1 MNFLSH
7 LALDFIR
14 YFFSQQ
20 VNLYIVREMHHQI
33 WDNCLR
39 IIKDNVK
46 NETFKAF
53 FEPIKPISVKQNI
66 LTLEVPTSFFYEYIE
81 EHYVDLLK
89 KVIRRE
95 LGPEAKLEYSI
106 PVGKSSTHHHNTVIP
121 GRNGQVPV
129 NQPVHIHEEKWNP
142 FTFPGLQPVNI
153 PSQLNFEY
161 SFSNFVEGECNRLAR
176 SAGLAVADKPGETA
190 FNPLFLYG
198 ESGLGKT
205 HLAQA
210 IGIKV
215 KEQKPEKTVL
225 YVNAT
230 KFTTQF
236 TDAVRKNETINF
248 LHFYQCIDV
257 LIIDDVQEFVN
268 KQKTQ
273 STFFEIFN
281 HLQQRGKQLIL
292 TSDKPPVELQGII
305 DQRLL
310 SRFKWGL
317 TTELQ
322 TPGYQTRLA
331 ILKHRAYRDGIELSD
346 DVLEYVAKNITT
358 NVRELEGVLIG
369 LLAQAT
375 LNKKAIT
382 LELAQS
388 TIEKLI
394 KRPKRELSVDYILQA
409 VSDYYQIDVNHVL
422 SSSRKREIVQ
432 VRQVAMYFSKQFTK
446 TSLKTIGAQ
455 LGKKDHATVLHACRT
470 INDLMATDR
479 RFKTQIEELEVKLC
493 N

>member
-1 MNFLSH
+1 M
-7 LALDFIR
+7 
-14 YFFSQQ
+14 Y
-20 VNLYIVREMHHQI
+20 HQI
-33 WDNCLR
+33 WNNCLQV
-39 IIKDNVK
+39 IKDNVK
-46 NETFKAF
+46 GETYKVF
-53 FEPIKPISVKQNI
+53 FEPIKPVSVKHNV
-66 LTLEVPTSFFYEYIE
+66 LTLEVPTQFFYEYIE

-106 PVGKSSTHHHNTVIP
+106 PVGKGSGSTVIP
-121 GRNGQVPV
+121 GSNGRIPE
-129 NQPVHIHEEKWNP
+129 NPPVHIPVEQPIRNP
-142 FTFPGLQPVNI
+142 FTYPGLKPPLNI

-161 SFSNFVEGECNRLAR
+161 SFANFVEGECNRLAR
-176 SAGLAVADKPGETA
+176 SAGLAIAEKPGGTA
-190 FNPLFLYG
+190 FNPFFLYG

-215 KEQKPEKTVL
+215 KELMPEKTVL

-230 KFTTQF
+230 KFTTQYM
-236 TDAVRKNETINF
+236 DAVRKNETINF

-257 LIIDDVQEFVN
+257 LIIDDVQEFIR
-268 KQKTQ
+268 KKGTQ

-281 HLQQRGKQLIL
+281 HLHQRGKQLIL
-292 TSDKPPVELQGII
+292 TSDKPPVELQGTII

-317 TTELQ
+317 QTELQ
-322 TPGYQTRLA
+322 APGYQTRLA
-331 ILKHRAYRDGIELSD
+331 ILKHRAYRDGIELTD
-346 DVLEYVAKNITT
+346 DVLEYVAKNIIN
-358 NVRELEGVLIG
+358 NVRELEGVLVG

-382 LELAQS
+382 LDLAQS

-394 KRPKRELSVDYILQA
+394 KHTKRELSVDYILQT
-409 VSDYYQIDVNHVL
+409 VSDYFHIDENHVL
-422 SSSRKREIVQ
+422 SNTRKREIVQ
-432 VRQVAMYFSKQFTK
+432 TRQVAMYFSKKLTSN
-446 TSLKTIGAQ
+446 SLKNIGAQ
-455 LGKKDHATVLHACRT
+455 LGKKDHATVLHAWRT
-470 INDLMATDR
+470 VNDLMETDR
-479 RFKTQIEELEVKLC
+479 RFKNQMEELEVKLS

>member
-1 MNFLSH
+1 
-7 LALDFIR
+7 
-14 YFFSQQ
+14 
-20 VNLYIVREMHHQI
+20 MHQQI
-33 WDNCLR
+33 WNSCLR
-39 IIKDNVK
+39 VIKDNLK
-46 NETFKAF
+46 IETYKAF

-66 LTLEVPTSFFYEYIE
+66 LTIEVPTSFFYEYIE

-89 KVIRRE
+89 KVIRKE
-95 LGPEAKLEYSI
+95 LGPDAKLEYSI
-106 PVGKSSTHHHNTVIP
+106 PVGKNSGQSRPTVIP
-121 GRNGQVPV
+121 GSNGSRHFVNTPVQVPV
-129 NQPVHIHEEKWNP
+129 EPSIRNP
-142 FTFPGLQPVNI
+142 FIVPGLKKLDI

-161 SFSNFVEGECNRLAR
+161 SFNNFIEGECNRLAR

-215 KEQKPEKTVL
+215 KEQMPDKTVL

-236 TDAVRKNETINF
+236 TDARLKNDINNF

-257 LIIDDVQEFVN
+257 LIIDDVQEFIS

-281 HLQQRGKQLIL
+281 HLHQRGKQLIL

-317 TTELQ
+317 STELQ

-346 DVLEYVAKNITT
+346 DVLEYVSKNIVN
-358 NVRELEGVLIG
+358 NVRELEGVLVG

-388 TIEKLI
+388 TIDKLI
-394 KRPKRELSVDYILQA
+394 KNTKRELSIDYILQVVA
-409 VSDYYQIDVNHVL
+409 DYFHIDENSVL
-422 SSSRKREIVQ
+422 SNTRKREIVQ
-432 VRQVAMYFSKQFTK
+432 ARQVAMYFSKQLTK
-446 TSLKTIGAQ
+446 TSLKSIGAQ

-470 INDLMATDR
+470 INDLMETDR
-479 RFKTQIEELEVKLC
+479 RFKTQIEELGGKF
-493 N
+493 NS

>member
-1 MNFLSH
+1 LKS
-7 LALDFIR
+7 
-14 YFFSQQ
+14 
-20 VNLYIVREMHHQI
+20 
-33 WDNCLR
+33 
-39 IIKDNVK
+39 
-46 NETFKAF
+46 ETYKAF
-53 FEPIKPISVKQNI
+53 FEPIKPVSVKQNV
-66 LTLEVPTSFFYEYIE
+66 LTLEVPTPFFYEYIE

-89 KVIRRE
+89 KIIRKE
-95 LGPEAKLEYSI
+95 LGPDAKLEYSI
-106 PVGKSSTHHHNTVIP
+106 PVGKNTGQYRNTIIP
-121 GRNGQVPV
+121 GSNGSRNFVNPPAQVPV
-129 NQPVHIHEEKWNP
+129 EPSIRNP
-142 FTFPGLQPVNI
+142 FIVPGLKKLDI

-176 SAGLAVADKPGETA
+176 SAGLAVADKPGGTA

-210 IGIKV
+210 IGIMV
-215 KEQKPEKTVL
+215 KEQMPDKTVL

-236 TDAVRKNETINF
+236 TDARLKNDINNF

-257 LIIDDVQEFVN
+257 LIIDDVQEFIS

-281 HLQQRGKQLIL
+281 HLHQRGKQLIL
-292 TSDKPPVELQGII
+292 TSDKPPVDLQGII

-317 TTELQ
+317 STELQ
-322 TPGYQTRLA
+322 VPGYQTRLS

-346 DVLEYVAKNITT
+346 DVLEYVAKNIVN
-358 NVRELEGVLIG
+358 NVRELEGVLVG

-394 KRPKRELSVDYILQA
+394 KHTKRELSIDYILQT
-409 VSDYYQIDVNHVL
+409 VSDYFHIDENSVL
-422 SSSRKREIVQ
+422 SNTRKREIVQ
-432 VRQVAMYFSKQFTK
+432 ARQVAMYFAKQLTK
-446 TSLKTIGAQ
+446 TSLKSIGAQ

-470 INDLMATDR
+470 VNDLMETDR
-479 RFKTQIEELEVKLC
+479 QFKLQMEQLEGKLTL
-493 N
+493 

>member
-1 MNFLSH
+1 
-7 LALDFIR
+7 
-14 YFFSQQ
+14 
-20 VNLYIVREMHHQI
+20 MHQQI
-33 WDNCLR
+33 WNSCLR
-39 IIKDNVK
+39 VIKDNLK
-46 NETFKAF
+46 SETYKAF
-53 FEPIKPISVKQNI
+53 FEPIKPIRVKQNI
-66 LTLEVPTSFFYEYIE
+66 LTIEVPTSFFYEYIE

-89 KVIRRE
+89 KVIRKE
-95 LGPEAKLEYSI
+95 LGPDAKLEYSI
-106 PVGKSSTHHHNTVIP
+106 PVGKNSGQGRNTVIP
-121 GRNGQVPV
+121 GSNGSRNFVNTPIQVPV
-129 NQPVHIHEEKWNP
+129 EPSIRNP
-142 FTFPGLQPVNI
+142 FIVPGLKKLDI

-161 SFSNFVEGECNRLAR
+161 SFSNFIEGECNRLAR
-176 SAGLAVADKPGETA
+176 SAGLAVAEKPGGTA

-215 KEQKPEKTVL
+215 KELMPDKTVL
-225 YVNAT
+225 YLNAT
-230 KFTTQF
+230 KFTSQF
-236 TDAVRKNETINF
+236 VDARLKNDINNF

-257 LIIDDVQEFVN
+257 LIIDDVQEFIS
-268 KQKTQ
+268 KQRTQ

-281 HLQQRGKQLIL
+281 HLHLRGKQIIL
-292 TSDKPPVELQGII
+292 TSDKPPVELQGVI

-317 TTELQ
+317 STELQ
-322 TPGYQTRLA
+322 APGYQTRLA

-346 DVLEYVAKNITT
+346 DVLEYVSKNIVD
-358 NVRELEGVLIG
+358 NVRELEGVLVG

-394 KRPKRELSVDYILQA
+394 KHSKRDLTVNYILQV
-409 VSDYYQIDVNHVL
+409 VSDYFHIEENNVL
-422 SSSRKREIVQ
+422 SNTRKREIVQ
-432 VRQVAMYFSKQFTK
+432 ARQVAMYFSKQLTK
-446 TSLKTIGAQ
+446 ASLKSIGSQ

-470 INDLMATDR
+470 VNDLMETDR
-479 RFKTQIEELEVKLC
+479 RFKGQMEELEGMLVS
-493 N
+493 

>member
-1 MNFLSH
+1 
-7 LALDFIR
+7 
-14 YFFSQQ
+14 
-20 VNLYIVREMHHQI
+20 MHHQI
-33 WDNCLR
+33 WNNCLR
-39 IIKDNVK
+39 VIKDNLK
-46 NETFKAF
+46 SETYKAF
-53 FEPIKPISVKQNI
+53 FEPIKPVSVKQNV
-66 LTLEVPTSFFYEYIE
+66 LTLEVPTPFFYEYIE

-89 KVIRRE
+89 KIIRKE
-95 LGPEAKLEYSI
+95 LGPDAKLEYSI
-106 PVGKSSTHHHNTVIP
+106 PVGKNTGQNRNTVIP
-121 GRNGQVPV
+121 GSNGIHNLGNSPVQVPV
-129 NQPVHIHEEKWNP
+129 EPSIRNP
-142 FTFPGLQPVNI
+142 FIVPGLKKLDI

-161 SFSNFVEGECNRLAR
+161 SFSNFVEGDCNRLAR
-176 SAGLAVADKPGETA
+176 SAGLAVSDKPGGTA

-215 KEQKPEKTVL
+215 KEEMPDKTVL

-236 TDAVRKNETINF
+236 TDARLKNDINNF

-257 LIIDDVQEFVN
+257 LIIDDVQEFIS

-281 HLQQRGKQLIL
+281 HLHQRGKQLIL

-317 TTELQ
+317 STELQ
-322 TPGYQTRLA
+322 MPGYQTRLS
-331 ILKHRAYRDGIELSD
+331 ILKHRAYRDGIELSE
-346 DVLEYVAKNITT
+346 DVLEYVAKNIVN

-394 KRPKRELSVDYILQA
+394 KHPKRELSIDYILQTVA
-409 VSDYYQIDVNHVL
+409 DYFHIDESSVL
-422 SSSRKREIVQ
+422 SNTRKREIVQ
-432 VRQVAMYFSKQFTK
+432 ARQVAMYF
-446 TSLKTIGAQ
+446 A
-455 LGKKDHATVLHACRT
+455 
-470 INDLMATDR
+470 
-479 RFKTQIEELEVKLC
+479 
-493 N
+493 

>member
-1 MNFLSH
+1 
-7 LALDFIR
+7 
-14 YFFSQQ
+14 
-20 VNLYIVREMHHQI
+20 MHEQI
-33 WDNCLR
+33 WKNCLR
-39 IIKDNVK
+39 VIKDNLK
-46 NETFKAF
+46 SETYRAF
-53 FEPIKPISVKQNI
+53 FEPIKPLSVKQNV
-66 LTLEVPTSFFYEYIE
+66 LTIEVPTPFFYEYIE

-89 KVIRRE
+89 KVIRKE
-95 LGPEAKLEYSI
+95 LGPDAKLKYSI
-106 PVGKSSTHHHNTVIP
+106 PVGQNSGQNRNMVIP
-121 GRNGQVPV
+121 GSNGPRNFVNNQVPI
-129 NQPVHIHEEKWNP
+129 PVGESSIRNP
-142 FTFPGLQPVNI
+142 FIVPGLKKPEI

-161 SFSNFVEGECNRLAR
+161 SFTNFVEGECNRFAR
-176 SAGLAVADKPGETA
+176 SAGLAVAEKPGDTA
-190 FNPLFLYG
+190 FNPLFIYG

-215 KEQKPEKTVL
+215 KEMMPEKTVL

-236 TDAVRKNETINF
+236 TDARLKNDINNF
-248 LHFYQCIDV
+248 LYFYQCIDV
-257 LIIDDVQEFVN
+257 LIIDDVQEFVS

-281 HLQQRGKQLIL
+281 HLHQRRKQLIL

-305 DQRLL
+305 DERLL

-322 TPGYQTRLA
+322 APGYQTRLS

-346 DVLEYVAKNITT
+346 DVLEYVAKNIVH

-375 LNKKAIT
+375 INKKAIT

-388 TIEKLI
+388 TIEKLT
-394 KRPKRELSVDYILQA
+394 KQSKREPSIDYILQTVA
-409 VSDYYQIDVNHVL
+409 DYYQINENNVL
-422 SSSRKREIVQ
+422 SNTRKREIVQ
-432 VRQVAMYFSKQFTK
+432 ARQVAMYFAKHLTK
-446 TSLKTIGAQ
+446 TSLKGIGAY

-470 INDLMATDR
+470 VNDLMDTDR
-479 RFKTQIEELEVKLC
+479 RFKMQIEELQGKFA